1 MEKHCSWRFCKS
13 IRISKVMTN
22 NLLGVVVV
30 AEVLFEVDV
39 VMVVVDIVEVELVTT
54 VVLSVASFDVFNE
67 MVEELI
73 ALELDEVEVVDT
85 VAISEIV
92 MFR

>member
-1 MEKHCSWRFCKS
+1 MSPAWASICALKYKS
-13 IRISKVMTN
+13 NGFAGLSGADENT
-22 NLLGVVVV
+22 L
-30 AEVLFEVDV
+30 EDTP
-39 VMVVVDIVEVELVTT
+39 VVVDVVEVELVID
-54 VVLSVASFDVFNE
+54 VVVSVVSFDVVNE